1 MLIVLNSI
9 TWFDCD
15 VIISD
20 FIGCYYDVLREDRN
34 KFGGGIMLLVDKNL
48 HSERL
53 ETLHIND
60 VVESKKPSNPKKWTR
75 KDTIS
80 QYLRKLIYKKKKM

>member
-1 MLIVLNSI
+1 MLLVLNSI
-9 TWFDCD
+9 TWFDSD

-60 VVESKKPSNPKKWTR
+60 VVESKKPSNPKK
-75 KDTIS
+75 
-80 QYLRKLIYKKKKM
+80 